1 MHVWN
6 RPPLPN
12 ESPEPTNRTL
22 TFIVSLRS
30 TYPERTRRI
39 RSSPGLENPDL
50 RSILVVSSPPR
61 IRRGLRPTGGGGF
74 PFLLATGRREG
85 QQRPDLA
92 EGLDTTSF
100 GEVRAIDIVPVTQKK
115 AETECFTFRSGAAQV
130 DVEGIIGRRIPRK
143 RPAHS
148 LAVRLDIRQRRS
160 RNERK

>member
-1 MHVWN
+1 MNRRPGASTRMHVWN

-22 TFIVSLRS
+22 TLIVL
-30 TYPERTRRI
+30 
-39 RSSPGLENPDL
+39 
-50 RSILVVSSPPR
+50 
-61 IRRGLRPTGGGGF
+61 F
-74 PFLLATGRREG
+74 PFLLATVRREV
-85 QQRPDLA
+85 QQRPDVA

-100 GEVRAIDIVPVTQKK
+100 GEVRAIDIVPVTQKN
-115 AETECFTFRSGAAQV
+115 AETECFTFRSDLTEV
-130 DVEGIIGRRIPRK
+130 DVEVVIGRRIPRK